1 MKHDNIA
8 LKNSYHQNKIE
19 TMKGNGSE
27 FKSIK
32 AVCMDHKGTQ
42 QVHWTCNITGFRS
55 ARERERVSHHSSD
68 VTVKSQHNSSR
79 YLRYAYGST
88 WDLYDLYIYIW
99 YHMIPIPHIF
109 IYMIQLLLLSYYPNG
124 NTMLFLLLL
133 LLLLLLN
140 YHYYSLHY
148 FSKTTIIIYNNIW
161 YYYYYCI
168 ASLYI
173 VYLLLYWYSIYY
185 ILY

>member
-88 WDLYDLYIYIW
+88 WDLYDLYIYDIIW
-99 YHMIPIPHIF
+99 YLSPTYLSIW
-109 IYMIQLLLLSYYPNG
+109 YNYYYYLLITIS

-161 YYYYYCI
+161 YYYYYYCI

-173 VYLLLYWYSIYY
+173 VYLLLYWYSILY